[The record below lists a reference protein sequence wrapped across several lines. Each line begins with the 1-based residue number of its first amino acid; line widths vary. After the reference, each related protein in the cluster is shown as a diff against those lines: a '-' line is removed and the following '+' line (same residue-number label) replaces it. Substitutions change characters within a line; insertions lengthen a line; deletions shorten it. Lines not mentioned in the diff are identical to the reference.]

1 MPDKILKRRTLKSSN
16 ISENLI
22 MLLICLPFLLVIL
35 VFSYIPLAG
44 WIISFFDYSPGVKL
58 SNMEFIGLK
67 NFVILGTTFRDDV
80 IRVTI
85 NTLAIS
91 FLYLL
96 CSVIPLIFAIM
107 ISEIKRSWFARSV
120 QTVTTFPYFISFVI
134 VYSLSFSMFSLEGV
148 VNTLLT
154 NLNILHT
161 PFDFLAN
168 EDIAWV
174 FQTLV
179 LVWKNM
185 GWNAIVYIAAI
196 TGINQ
201 ELYDAAV
208 VDGAGRFA
216 KIRHVTIPGISETFL
231 VLLLLSVSNI
241 LSTGMDQYMIF
252 MNDMVRDKIEVLDY
266 FVYRVGLTLN
276 DTSFA
281 TTIGMMKSVISI
293 ILLFTVN
300 AISKKVRGHSMI

>member
-1 MPDKILKRRTLKSSN
+1 
-16 ISENLI
+16 